1 MRTYV
6 HEYGIGPW
14 NVYEFNP
21 GNVSDMRARGEPV
34 AWSWRLAIAQV
45 GHVQWELVEPLDGE
59 SIYAQFLADHG
70 PGVHHVGVGVASYD
84 DTLAGLAAR
93 GQDVLLGGEYNGITF
108 AYLSTDDDLGV
119 ITEIFSGAPGEDQ
132 EPDAMYPPP
141 TA

>member
-59 SIYAQFLADHG
+59 SIYAQSWPTTGLVPITSASASPATTTRS
-70 PGVHHVGVGVASYD
+70 PGSPHVDRTFSWAAS
-84 DTLAGLAAR
+84 T
-93 GQDVLLGGEYNGITF
+93 
-108 AYLSTDDDLGV
+108 
-119 ITEIFSGAPGEDQ
+119 
-132 EPDAMYPPP
+132 
-141 TA
+141 TASRSRTSPRMTTSA